1 MSEFYL
7 LGSLP
12 WWLVALIA
20 VGASAL
26 LVRQF
31 INLRE
36 RLSRG
41 QTTFLTLVR
50 TCVYA
55 GLIFFLLGPALID
68 KRVTKLRRP
77 LTLLIDTSQSMGF
90 PASAKA
96 GAPEN
101 PVKSRLD
108 LVREKLTEG
117 QTPLLQRL
125 SRDYDLRIVRF
136 GTGAEP
142 IAEGNV
148 ARLRPQDPGTRL
160 IEVLQTTAKDPAA
173 RSGMIVFSDGI
184 SNGEAKALNSANIGA
199 PVFTVGAGETQGF
212 TDLRIAR
219 FGAPEFAFRGREF
232 KIELT

>member
-1 MSEFYL
+1 MNDLYL
-7 LGSLP
+7 LGAWP

-20 VGASAL
+20 LSASAL

-31 INLRE
+31 INLRD

-96 GAPEN
+96 GAPDK
-101 PVKSRLD
+101 PVNSRLD
-108 LVREKLTEG
+108 LVRQKLTEG

-125 SRDYDLRIVRF
+125 SRDYDLRVIRF
-136 GTGAEP
+136 GTGTEP
-142 IAEGNV
+142 IAPGNI

-160 IEVLQTTAKDPAA
+160 I
-173 RSGMIVFSDGI
+173 
-184 SNGEAKALNSANIGA
+184 
-199 PVFTVGAGETQGF
+199 
-212 TDLRIAR
+212 
-219 FGAPEFAFRGREF
+219 
-232 KIELT
+232 

>member
-1 MSEFYL
+1 MSDLYL

-20 VGASAL
+20 LSAFAL

-50 TCVYA
+50 SCVYA

-90 PASAKA
+90 PAGAKPA
-96 GAPEN
+96 APDT
-101 PVKSRLD
+101 PGRSRL
-108 LVREKLTEG
+108 
-117 QTPLLQRL
+117 
-125 SRDYDLRIVRF
+125 
-136 GTGAEP
+136 
-142 IAEGNV
+142 
-148 ARLRPQDPGTRL
+148 
-160 IEVLQTTAKDPAA
+160 
-173 RSGMIVFSDGI
+173 
-184 SNGEAKALNSANIGA
+184 
-199 PVFTVGAGETQGF
+199 
-212 TDLRIAR
+212 
-219 FGAPEFAFRGREF
+219 
-232 KIELT
+232 

>member
-1 MSEFYL
+1 MSDLYI
-7 LGSLP
+7 LGALP

-20 VGASAL
+20 GAAAAL

-96 GAPEN
+96 GAPDK
-101 PVKSRLD
+101 PVNSRLD
-108 LVREKLTEG
+108 LVRQKLSAG

-125 SRDYDLRIVRF
+125 NRDYDLHIIRF
-136 GTGAEP
+136 GTGTEP
-142 IAEGNV
+142 IAPENIP
-148 ARLRPQDPGTRL
+148 RLRPQDPGTRL
-160 IEVLQTTAKDPAA
+160 IEVLQSTAKDQ
-173 RSGMIVFSDGI
+173 
-184 SNGEAKALNSANIGA
+184 IGRA
-199 PVFTVGAGETQGF
+199 SC
-212 TDLRIAR
+212 
-219 FGAPEFAFRGREF
+219 RERV
-232 KIELT
+232 